1 MLTAQ
6 QKAHFETF
14 GFLVLRQLFSAA
26 ETEKL
31 TGEYE
36 GIMHEDRGGRPF
48 KGERQS
54 VQPFVEK
61 RGRLLELAKD
71 NRVYNTVEDLLGP
84 GFVWVGCVG
93 NYYVGDTPWHADGLR
108 SNIDP
113 DLSDWYYPIVKVG
126 FYLDP
131 VAKDTGCLRV
141 IPGSHKS
148 AYADGL
154 EPLSERNSD
163 TEYLPFGV
171 SPAEVPG
178 FPLETEPGD
187 VFFFNEDI
195 HHGSFGGIGRRMFAI
210 SFITRPSTDEH
221 AAFLRR
227 AHAST
232 RWTLRPHEAL
242 VNSENPRLRGM
253 VEPLLELGFETQKG

>member
-6 QKAHFETF
+6 RKAHFETF

-61 RGRLLELAKD
+61 RGRLLDLAKD
-71 NRVYNTVEDLLGP
+71 DRVYNTVEDLLGP

-187 VFFFNEDI
+187 VVFFNEDI

-232 RWTLRPHEAL
+232 KWTLRPHEAL

-253 VEPLLELGFETQKG
+253 VDSLVKSLCRSN